1 MSGYDKF
8 IDNLHLVDKITDE
21 SYVTIDKM
29 MPMPKW
35 VFVAFAVLSAII
47 LLW

>member
-1 MSGYDKF
+1 MS
-8 IDNLHLVDKITDE
+8 DNLDDNPHLVDKMTDE

-35 VFVAFAVLSAII
+35 VFVAFAILSAII

>member
-1 MSGYDKF
+1 MSDNHDDNPF
-8 IDNLHLVDKITDE
+8 IVDKMTDE

-35 VFVAFAVLSAII
+35 VFVAFAILSAII